1 LVFHCLQKEY
11 KAVKYD
17 KCARLHSS
25 CSAHT
30 CVVCGRSHCH
40 TARRCGAVAL
50 AARLAERNAEVVV
63 RCCAQFAVDPH
74 GHSAPS
80 HTHR

>member
-1 LVFHCLQKEY
+1 MVFHCLQKEY
-11 KAVKYD
+11 KAVKYV

-25 CSAHT
+25 CSAHLHL
-30 CVVCGRSHCH
+30 CGVTLKTLWRGGSGR
-40 TARRCGAVAL
+40 AI
-50 AARLAERNAEVVV
+50 LAERNAEVVV
-63 RCCAQFAVDPH
+63 RCCAQFTVDPH